1 MQLKVLLVDDE
12 DICLEDLKSSLNMF
26 KYIDVVGEATS
37 GSDAIKF
44 LQNNEKKVDLIFLD
58 IEIKDISGFELAKHI
73 RSAYPYIK
81 IIFLTG
87 HVGFALKGYEFQ
99 PVDFL
104 TKPINVIRLEES
116 LLRVKSLK
124 LNEKIDKE
132 IKIGI
137 HVEGGLEIIAVK
149 DILYIEKRG
158 RKVYII
164 CNNGAIFN
172 SRDSVQKLESIF
184 RNYGFFR
191 CHQSFL
197 IPINKIKRI
206 SSDEFTRAYIAQ
218 LEGVKEPI
226 PISREKYNELKE
238 LLKNK
243 EMEFYL

>member
-26 KYIDVVGEATS
+26 KYIDIVGETTT
-37 GSDAIKF
+37 GSDTIKF
-44 LQNNEKKVDLIFLD
+44 LQKNEKKVDLIFLD
-58 IEIKDISGFELAKHI
+58 IEIKDINGFELAKYI
-73 RSAYPYIK
+73 RSTYPDIK

-104 TKPINVIRLEES
+104 TKPINIIRLEES

-124 LNEKIDKE
+124 LNEKVDKE

-164 CNNGAIFN
+164 CNNGAVYN

-191 CHQSFL
+191 CHQSFI

-218 LEGVKEPI
+218 LEGCKETI

>member
-26 KYIDVVGEATS
+26 KYIDVVAEATT

-58 IEIKDISGFELAKHI
+58 IEIKDINGFDLAKHI
-73 RSAYPYIK
+73 RSVYPYIK

-104 TKPINVIRLEES
+104 TKPINIIRLEES
-116 LLRVKSLK
+116 LSRVKSLK
-124 LNEKIDKE
+124 LNEKVDKE

-149 DILYIEKRG
+149 DILYIEKKG
-158 RKVYII
+158 RKVYIV
-164 CNNGAIFN
+164 CNNCAVYN

-218 LEGVKEPI
+218 LEGVKESI